1 MKLNSTFAALML
13 AACSSWCVTTS
24 SLAQTPV
31 DPHAVD
37 TVQSGDFPAVGK
49 SYNVDFGVQKFRLDF
64 TSASEMKFT
73 SPDGKNTQVVPIT
86 VTRISPT
93 VFMVYWSRRAGQ
105 HVVHVEDFG
114 NNLVYSNIFLPDGTA
129 QRLKGTLVPVQ

>member
-1 MKLNSTFAALML
+1 MKLHSFCTALML
-13 AACSSWCVTTS
+13 AACSTLGVTTAS
-24 SLAQTPV
+24 WAQTPV

-37 TVQSGDFPAVGK
+37 TVQPGDFPAVGK
-49 SYNVDFGVQKFRLDF
+49 SYDVDFGVQKFRLDF

-114 NNLVYSNIFLPDGTA
+114 NNLVYSNIFLPDGSA